1 MAERVR
7 LCRTGARGEGR
18 VRKTAGAERTER
30 PSEVMRFN
38 PGVMEE
44 DFVRLEVEV
53 DVDEELKWP
62 KVGPWSRSYHSGLSP
77 PRACP
82 MGVEGEEPELAS
94 DSRRAWS
101 S

>member
-1 MAERVR
+1 MADRVR
-7 LCRTGARGEGR
+7 LCLTGARGEGR

-53 DVDEELKWP
+53 DVEEELK
-62 KVGPWSRSYHSGLSP
+62 
-77 PRACP
+77 
-82 MGVEGEEPELAS
+82 
-94 DSRRAWS
+94 
-101 S
+101 